1 MGYGHVDDYPMIFTK
16 HAFLLGAFGLIFCHY
31 SSTAQERLAPL
42 RSGTVSVDAATTSA
56 EAPAPVT
63 TSATTNGTRSIN
75 SLVLP
80 FFDDFSGDSPTLQ
93 TDLWATDSSYI
104 SRDMPLDAPSF
115 GAVVL
120 DALNRYG
127 LPYSNTPLQWGKAED
142 LTSQP
147 INLDYAP
154 ADSVYFSFF
163 CQSGGLG
170 NVPENEDSL
179 VLQFYKPL
187 QDRWTSVWNR
197 AGTTPAPFGRVMEA
211 ILDTAYLHDGF
222 RFRFRKY
229 GTLSGNLDHWLIDY
243 VYLDANR
250 TATDTLFDDVAIVRP
265 LLPMFQHY
273 ETVPYRHL
281 LEASN
286 PQLRTGQLLYFKNH
300 SATVRNVNFGYEL
313 IQDGNLIFSSPVL
326 FNNSNP
332 GVLDSF
338 NLQYNFAGLNDNGTR
353 FSEISIRHYLRTLP
367 DVVPGNDTLVKM
379 HVLSDFYAY
388 DDGSAERGYTI
399 NAQFGKVAM
408 KFAPMVSDTL
418 RGVDLY
424 FAPVLEDPTL
434 NDFRIAI
441 WTSSNGVPGNL
452 IYKSD
457 TFATPQYTQLNEFV
471 RVAFDT
477 ILLITDTVFVGY
489 EQRYDS
495 DLYVGW
501 DMNRIQQNKLYY
513 NVDNSWM
520 RSEIEGTL
528 MLRPVFGAPITTT
541 LSTTAEVYSGNSLR
555 IYPNPAREAIYLHRG
570 GSGVQSIQDWSI
582 LDALG
587 RVQCSGRGA
596 DQPISL
602 RGLAPGLYTVKVQWN
617 DGSYAREKLLVQ

>member
-1 MGYGHVDDYPMIFTK
+1 MNFTRLAFFLGVYGLM
-16 HAFLLGAFGLIFCHY
+16 LCSY
-31 SSTAQERLAPL
+31 SSTAQERIAPL
-42 RSGTVSVDAATTSA
+42 RSASTPALERPASVRNTQSA
-56 EAPAPVT
+56 
-63 TSATTNGTRSIN
+63 N
-75 SLVLP
+75 SLELP
-80 FFDDFSGDSPTLQ
+80 FFDDFSGDSPALRSN
-93 TDLWATDSSYI
+93 LWATDSSYI
-104 SRDMPLDAPSF
+104 SSDMPLDAPSF

-127 LPYSNTPLQWGKAED
+127 LPYSESPLQWGRAED

-147 INLDYAP
+147 INLDYLP
-154 ADSVYFSFF
+154 GDSIYFSFF
-163 CQSGGLG
+163 CQAGGLG
-170 NVPENEDSL
+170 NVPESEDSL

-197 AGTTPAPFGRVMEA
+197 AGATPEPFDRVMQV

-222 RFRFRKY
+222 QFRFRKY

-250 TATDTLFDDVAIVRP
+250 TATDTLYDDVAIVRP
-265 LLPMFQHY
+265 LLPMFEYY

-281 LEASN
+281 LSASN
-286 PQLRTGQLLYFKNH
+286 PQLRPGQFLYFRNH

-338 NLQYNFAGLNDNGTR
+338 NLQYNFAGLIDNGTR
-353 FSEISIRHYLRTLP
+353 SSELSIRHYLRTLP
-367 DVVPGNDTLVKM
+367 DVVPGNDTLVKT
-379 HVLSDFYAY
+379 HALRDYYAY
-388 DDGSAERGYTI
+388 DDGTAERGYTV
-399 NAQFGKVAM
+399 NAQFGKVAV

-434 NDFRIAI
+434 NEFRIAI
-441 WTSSNGVPGNL
+441 WASSNGVPGNL

-457 TFATPQYTQLNEFV
+457 TFATPQYTQLNEVV
-471 RVAFDT
+471 RIAFDT
-477 ILLITDTVFVGY
+477 VLVITDTVFVGY
-489 EQRYDS
+489 EQRYSS

-501 DMNRIQQNKLYY
+501 DMNRVQQNKLYY
-513 NVDNSWM
+513 NVDNSWI
-520 RSEIEGTL
+520 RSEIDGTL
-528 MLRPVFGAPITTT
+528 MLRPVFGAPINTT
-541 LSTTAEVYSGNSLR
+541 LSAAADHFSGNSFK
-555 IYPNPAREAIYLHRG
+555 IYPNPAHREIRIHPIGNRALTLEY
-570 GSGVQSIQDWSI
+570 WAI

-587 RVQCSGRGA
+587 RVQRSGNSLGES
-596 DQPISL
+596 ISL
-602 RGLAPGLYTVKVQWN
+602 DGLAPALYTVMVSWS
-617 DGSYAREKLLVQ
+617 DGSHSREKLLVQ